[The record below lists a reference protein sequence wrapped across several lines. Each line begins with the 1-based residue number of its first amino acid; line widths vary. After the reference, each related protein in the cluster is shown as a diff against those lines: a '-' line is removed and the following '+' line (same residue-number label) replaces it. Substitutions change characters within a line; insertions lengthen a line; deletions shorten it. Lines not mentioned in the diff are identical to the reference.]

1 MRRLIILMGLLAV
14 QPVWT
19 APAQAAVERVEITE
33 RTALADGTAF
43 GAVGP
48 YEKIRGTAWIALDPA
63 LPANARITDL
73 ALAPKDDHGRV
84 VFATDFMMLR
94 PVNAGG
100 RNGAL
105 FYDVNNRGGIAAL
118 GQVNGANPPHN
129 DPTTLADTG
138 NGFFFKRGFTL
149 LWSAWTWDVQPGG
162 PSDKPFILK
171 PPVARDTGGKP
182 LTGKV
187 AYEFIVDRAAQ
198 TAPYVGMKGTPYPFA
213 TEGAPDATL
222 TERNA
227 PDAVR
232 QPIPRSA
239 WAFVENPEGGPPV
252 EVRLEAGFQTG
263 KIYELVVPSRD
274 PYVVGVGLAGIR
286 DLLSFFKTQPFAGQP
301 PLDRALIFGISQS
314 GRVIDTML
322 YNGWNRDEEGR
333 PAFDGAYAQVPGAG
347 KGGFNQRFGLATR
360 HFSPLVE
367 QIYFSDAFPFTTV
380 PSTDPVLG
388 ATGSLLDGARAAGPL
403 PKMIFANTSAE
414 YWNRSA
420 SLLHITPDGQADAAI
435 DPNAR
440 IYMLAGSQHYVGR
453 SHDRHP
459 FTACVN
465 TTNHYPVERALV
477 VALDNWVQ
485 GKALPPDSAVPKL
498 ADGTLVPAEAYKA
511 AFPKVPGL
519 TPPAS
524 PLMPPRL
531 DFGPRYAQ
539 GIADTVPP
547 ARGLPYPT
555 RVPAPDADGNDRG
568 GIRPVE
574 LEVPLGTHTGWNLR
588 APETGFATYQGRFD
602 GSFVP
607 FARTEAERVAAHDPR
622 PSLAARYPT
631 RADFV
636 AKAKTAIARAVAAGW
651 VLAEEADGL
660 LADQAALYDRIL
672 AHSPDDSGCGY
683 LFGH

>member
-1 MRRLIILMGLLAV
+1 MRRLIVLMGLL
-14 QPVWT
+14 T
-19 APAQAAVERVEITE
+19 ATPALAAVERVEITE
-33 RTALADGTAF
+33 RTVLAEGVPFGT
-43 GAVGP
+43 VGP
-48 YEKIRGTAWIALDPA
+48 YEKIRGTAWIALDPT

-73 ALAPKDDHGRV
+73 GLAPKDDHGHV
-84 VFATDFMMLR
+84 VFATDFLMLR
-94 PVNAGG
+94 PANAAG

-118 GQVNGANPPHN
+118 GQVNGHGPAHN

-138 NGFFFKRGFTL
+138 NGFFFKRGYTL

-162 PSDKPFILK
+162 PGDKPFILK
-171 PPVARDTGGKP
+171 PPVARERDGKP
-182 LTGKV
+182 ILGKA
-187 AYEFIVDRAAQ
+187 AYEFIVDKPAKTAA
-198 TAPYVGMKGTPYPFA
+198 YVGMKGVPYPFA
-213 TEGAPDATL
+213 TEGAPDAVL
-222 TERNA
+222 TERDA
-227 PDAVR
+227 PDA
-232 QPIPRSA
+232 PRHAIARDA
-239 WAFVENPEGGPPV
+239 WAFVENPDGGLPV
-252 EVRLEAGFQTG
+252 EVRSESGFQIG
-263 KIYELVVPSRD
+263 KIYEVVVPSRD

-286 DLLSFFKTQPFAGQP
+286 DLLSFFKTQPFAGQQ

-347 KGGFNQRFGLATR
+347 KGAFNQRFGMATR

-380 PSTDPVLG
+380 PSTDPVTKQT
-388 ATGSLLDGARAAGPL
+388 ASLLDGARAAGPL

-420 SLLHITPDGQADAAI
+420 SLLHITPDGTADAAI
-435 DPNAR
+435 DPSAR

-453 SHDRHP
+453 SHERWP
-459 FTACVN
+459 YTACVN

-485 GKALPPDSAVPKL
+485 GKAPPPDSAVPTL
-498 ADGTLVPAEAYKA
+498 ADGTLVTADAYKA
-511 AFPKVPGL
+511 AFAKVPGL
-519 TPPAS
+519 TPPLS

-531 DFGPRYAQ
+531 DFGPRYVQ

-547 ARGLPYPT
+547 ARGQPYPT

-568 GIRPVE
+568 GIRQVE

-588 APETGFATYQGRFD
+588 APETGFGAYQTRFD

-607 FARTEAERVAAHDPR
+607 FARTEEERAATHDPR
-622 PSLAARYPT
+622 PSLAARYAS
-631 RADFV
+631 RQDFL
-636 AKAKTAIARAVAAGW
+636 AKAQAAIAREVAAGW
-651 VLAEEADGL
+651 VLAEEADSL
-660 LADQAALYDRIL
+660 LADQGALYDRIM
-672 AHSPDDSGCGY
+672 AHDPSDTGCGY
-683 LFGH
+683 LFPG

>member
-1 MRRLIILMGLLAV
+1 MRHLIVLVGLL
-14 QPVWT
+14 T
-19 APAQAAVERVEITE
+19 ATPALAAVERVEVTE
-33 RTALADGTAF
+33 HTVLADGVPF
-43 GAVGP
+43 GTVGP

-73 ALAPKDDHGRV
+73 GLAPKDGHGHV
-84 VFATDFMMLR
+84 VFATDFLMLR
-94 PVNAGG
+94 PTNAAG

-118 GQVNGANPPHN
+118 GQVNGHGPAHN

-138 NGFFFKRGFTL
+138 NGFFFKRGYTL
-149 LWSAWTWDVQPGG
+149 LWSAWTWDVQRGG
-162 PSDKPFILK
+162 PGDKPFILK
-171 PPVARDTGGKP
+171 PPVARERDGKP
-182 LTGKV
+182 ILGKA
-187 AYEFIVDRAAQ
+187 AYEFIVDKPAETAA
-198 TAPYVGMKGTPYPFA
+198 YVGMKGVPYPFA
-213 TEGAPDATL
+213 TEGAPDAVL
-222 TERNA
+222 TERDA
-227 PDAVR
+227 PDAPR
-232 QPIPRSA
+232 RPIARNA
-239 WAFVENPEGGPPV
+239 WTFVENPDGGLPV
-252 EVRLEAGFQTG
+252 EVRMKGGFQTG
-263 KIYELVVPSRD
+263 KIYEVVVPSRD

-286 DLLSFFKTQPFAGQP
+286 DLLSFFKTQPFAGQQ

-347 KGGFNQRFGLATR
+347 KGAFNQRFGMATR

-367 QIYFSDAFPFTTV
+367 QIYFSDAFPFTTT
-380 PSTDPVLG
+380 PSTDPVTKQ
-388 ATGSLLDGARAAGPL
+388 TGSLLDGARAAGPL

-420 SLLHITPDGQADAAI
+420 SLLHITPDGAADAAI
-435 DPNAR
+435 DPSAR

-453 SHDRHP
+453 SHERWP
-459 FTACVN
+459 YTACVN

-485 GKALPPDSAVPKL
+485 GKAPPPDSAVPRL
-498 ADGTLVPAEAYKA
+498 ADGTLISTDAYKA
-511 AFPKVPGL
+511 AFAKVPGL
-519 TPPAS
+519 TPPLS

-547 ARGLPYPT
+547 VRGQPFPT

-568 GIRPVE
+568 GIRQVE

-588 APETGFATYQGRFD
+588 APETGFGAYQGRFD

-607 FARTEAERVAAHDPR
+607 FARTEAERAAAHDPR

-631 RADFV
+631 RQDFLDK
-636 AKAKTAIARAVAAGW
+636 AKAAIAREVAAGW
-651 VLAEEADGL
+651 VLAEEADSL
-660 LADQAALYDRIL
+660 LADQGALYDRIM
-672 AHSPDDSGCGY
+672 AHDPADTDCGY
-683 LFGH
+683 LFPS

>member
-1 MRRLIILMGLLAV
+1 MRRLIILMGLL
-14 QPVWT
+14 T
-19 APAQAAVERVEITE
+19 TTPAWSAVERVEITE
-33 RTALADGTAF
+33 RTVLAEGATF
-43 GAVGP
+43 GAVGT
-48 YEKIRGTAWIALDPA
+48 YEKIRGTAWVSLDPA
-63 LPANARITDL
+63 LPANAGITDL
-73 ALAPKDDHGRV
+73 GLAPKDDHGRV
-84 VFATDFMMLR
+84 VFATDFLMLR
-94 PVNAGG
+94 PTNAGQ

-118 GQVNGANPPHN
+118 GQVNGRVPARN

-162 PSDKPFILK
+162 PGDRPFILK
-171 PPVARDTGGKP
+171 PPVAKDKGGP
-182 LTGKV
+182 ITGKV
-187 AYEFIVDRAAQ
+187 AYEFIVDKPAK
-198 TAPYVGMKGTPYPFA
+198 TAPYVGMKGIPYPFA
-213 TEGAPDATL
+213 TAGAPDAVL
-222 TERNA
+222 TERDA
-227 PDAVR
+227 PEAPR
-232 QPIPRSA
+232 HPIPRA
-239 WAFVENPEGGPPV
+239 TWGFVENPDGALPV
-252 EVRLEAGFQTG
+252 EVRLEGGFQTG
-263 KIYELVVPSRD
+263 KIYEVVVPSRD

-286 DLLSFFKTQPFAGQP
+286 DLLSFFKTQPFAGQQ

-333 PAFDGAYAQVPGAG
+333 PAFDGAYAQVPGSG
-347 KGGFNQRFGLATR
+347 KGSFNQRFGQATR

-367 QIYFSDAFPFTTV
+367 QIYYSDAFPFTTT
-380 PSTDPVLG
+380 PSTDPVSG
-388 ATGSLLDGARAAGPL
+388 ASGSMLDGARAAGLL

-420 SLLHITPDGQADAAI
+420 SLLHTTPDGAADATIA
-435 DPNAR
+435 PSAR
-440 IYMLAGSQHYVGR
+440 IYLLAGSQHYVGR
-453 SHDRHP
+453 SHERAP

-465 TTNHYPVERALV
+465 TTNHYPVERALI

-485 GKALPPDSAVPKL
+485 GKGQPPASAVPSL
-498 ADGTLVPAEAYKA
+498 ADGTLVVAEAYKA

-547 ARGLPYPT
+547 VRGAPYPT
-555 RVPAPDADGNDRG
+555 RVPAPDADGNDRAG
-568 GIRPVE
+568 VRQVE

-588 APETGFATYQGRFD
+588 APETGFGTYQGRFD

-607 FARTEAERVAAHDPR
+607 FARTEAERIAAHDPR
-622 PSLAARYPT
+622 PSLAARYPS
-631 RADFV
+631 RQAFLDKV
-636 AKAKTAIARAVAAGW
+636 HAALMREVAAGF
-651 VLAEEADGL
+651 VLAEEVDDL
-660 LADQAALYDRIL
+660 VADQGALYDRIL
-672 AHSPDDSGCGY
+672 THDPADPGCGY
-683 LFGH
+683 LFGN